1 MAEENVTLELL
12 LNKATS
18 PALHDDDWDA
28 IASFCDQVN
37 KELEGPQF
45 AVRLLA
51 HKMQSPTEREALCAL
66 STLEACVKNCG
77 RTFHQ
82 EIGKFRFLN
91 ELIKVVSP
99 KYLGT
104 KTTERVK
111 TRCIELVYSWY
122 RGLPHETKI
131 AEAYVMLRKQKIIK
145 EDPTYMDKTFD
156 PFPPPKP
163 RRADFEDEEKA
174 KTLSRLLKSK
184 NPDDLQAANR
194 LIKNMV
200 KEDAEK
206 SERRSRR
213 INELEGITNQVKLLT
228 EMVSFYSSSS
238 TRSDVDMM
246 KELYENLEKQRPKLF
261 RLASE
266 TEENETDAINDI
278 LKVNDAVTKAMSLY
292 MKKVQGVADEN
303 GETDDRIRDTSLL
316 DLGFDSPARQ
326 GESEPASG
334 ASAILQS
341 EFQSLGLG
349 DAPPAASPYN
359 DLGGL
364 FAAQQGA
371 MGGTQGAAGL
381 PAQNMVLAGGM
392 QVPAGLAHSR
402 PPPYSSA
409 PSPLFPAQPQLQQQQ
424 QQLMQRQQQQ
434 QQPSAQF
441 GNLAFSQTPVFSAA
455 NPASSA
461 PASVTGAAF
470 SPAAAAAPSALADLE
485 ALGQS
490 LLEKNRSKDFVPPS
504 AGPAPRLSMNQLAAA
519 KTVPP
524 IQPQMTAPQQQP
536 ASASLLDSVLTSSP
550 MLIPAATASDVNSTN
565 NAQQATAAPPS
576 LLDNDSYDSG
586 FSPMVSAPF
595 PTPPPP
601 PPTQELLPLTDVF
614 VPLESIKP
622 VEDVSPVTAYDK
634 KGLKSMIHFSDNRPR
649 ADVLVMVLSTLSTNA
664 KSVKNFMFQAAVPK
678 TMKVKLQPPSTTDLP
693 AYNPILPPTAITQVL
708 LIANP
713 RKEKVRLKFKITYV
727 LGEETVTDVGDAEDF
742 PVH

>member
-91 ELIKVVSP
+91 ELIKIVSP
-99 KYLGT
+99 KYLGS
-104 KTTERVK
+104 KTSERVK
-111 TRCIELVYSWY
+111 KRCIELLYSWY
-122 RGLPHETKI
+122 KGLPHETKI
-131 AEAYVMLRKQKIIK
+131 AEAYLMLKKQKIIK

-213 INELEGITNQVKLLT
+213 INELEGINNQVKLLT
-228 EMVSFYSSSS
+228 EMVTFYTTSSS
-238 TRSDVDMM
+238 RSDIEMM

-303 GETDDRIRDTSLL
+303 GEPDERARDTSLL

-326 GESEPASG
+326 GSVTEPASG

-341 EFQSLGLG
+341 EFQNLGLG

-364 FAAQQGA
+364 FASQQPAPG
-371 MGGTQGAAGL
+371 MIGGPPGAAGL
-381 PAQNMVLAGGM
+381 PAQNLVMGGGM
-392 QVPAGLAHSR
+392 QTPAMGHNK

-409 PSPLFPAQPQLQQQQ
+409 PSPLFPAQPPLQQHQQQQLQQQQ
-424 QQLMQRQQQQ
+424 QAA
-434 QQPSAQF
+434 PQF
-441 GNLAFSQTPVFSAA
+441 GNLAFAQTSVFSAA
-455 NPASSA
+455 NSASSA
-461 PASVTGAAF
+461 TASVTA
-470 SPAAAAAPSALADLE
+470 STSSAAAAAPSAMADLD

-490 LLEKNRSKDFVPPS
+490 LLEKNRSKDFVPPPL
-504 AGPAPRLSMNQLAAA
+504 GPQPKLTMNQLAAA
-519 KTVPP
+519 RMTPAAQPP
-524 IQPQMTAPQQQP
+524 LAPQQH
-536 ASASLLDSVLTSSP
+536 ASLLDSALDDAS
-550 MLIPAATASDVNSTN
+550 MLVPVQNSTDTTN
-565 NAQQATAAPPS
+565 MNSALQATPNTIPS
-576 LLDNDSYDSG
+576 SSSASFMDKDSSDSG
-586 FSPMVSAPF
+586 FSPMVSAPL
-595 PTPPPP
+595 PTPPPVQ
-601 PPTQELLPLTDVF
+601 TQELLPLTDVF

-622 VEDVSPVTAYDK
+622 AEDVSPVTAYDK
-634 KGLKSMIHFSDNRPR
+634 NGLKSMIHFSNNRPR
-649 ADVLVMVLSTLSTNA
+649 PDVLVMVLSTLSTNA
-664 KSVKNFMFQAAVPK
+664 KAVKNFMFQAAVPK
-678 TMKVKLQPPSTTDLP
+678 IMKVKLQPPSTTDLP

-713 RKEKVRLKFKITYV
+713 RKEKVRLKFKISYV
-727 LGEETVTDVGDAEDF
+727 LGEEPVTDVGDAEEF
-742 PVH
+742 PVQ